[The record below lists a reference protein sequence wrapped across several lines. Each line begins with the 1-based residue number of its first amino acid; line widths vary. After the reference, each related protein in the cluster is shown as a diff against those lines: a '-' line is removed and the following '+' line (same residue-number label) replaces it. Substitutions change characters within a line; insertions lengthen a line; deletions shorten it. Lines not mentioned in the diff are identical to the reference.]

1 MSESSSTLTSV
12 AAAEFFILA
21 GNRKRYSQLAQL
33 FDQWLELRADQFA
46 PDYSRFRISNLD
58 YAIAP
63 NCVCVD
69 VINGGEDFVYRYWGG
84 NYADISTMEMAG
96 KSIGNLQPESLS
108 NAATRS
114 YREVL
119 ELKDARISII
129 ELLDVYDLQA
139 NTITLRL
146 PYSTNQQDVDVIFSS
161 FVVNEHSKGDVAK
174 AARHTLGVDP
184 KFGSF

>member
-1 MSESSSTLTSV
+1 
-12 AAAEFFILA
+12 
-21 GNRKRYSQLAQL
+21 
-33 FDQWLELRADQFA
+33 
-46 PDYSRFRISNLD
+46 
-58 YAIAP
+58 
-63 NCVCVD
+63 
-69 VINGGEDFVYRYWGG
+69 
-84 NYADISTMEMAG
+84 
-96 KSIGNLQPESLS
+96 
-108 NAATRS
+108 
-114 YREVL
+114 VL